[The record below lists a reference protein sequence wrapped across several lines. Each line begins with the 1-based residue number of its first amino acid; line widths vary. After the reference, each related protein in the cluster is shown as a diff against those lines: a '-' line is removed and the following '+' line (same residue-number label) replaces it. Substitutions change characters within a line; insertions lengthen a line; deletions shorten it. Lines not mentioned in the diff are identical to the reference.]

1 MKTKKSRILLSA
13 VSVLLV
19 FSLLV
24 GGTMA
29 WFTDTEKVDANF
41 TAGILDIEVNPDPDY
56 TTKKPLEFENLRP
69 MQYQNF
75 YKELE
80 PEIAF
85 GNELD
90 NNVAANGM
98 QDSDYK
104 PVPVYF
110 KPVQIENRGT
120 LPTKVD
126 ISVNLGE
133 KCAEGEENI
142 ELTNNDNTVDWDGA
156 KNGNCTNGLQKVLK
170 IFVYKNVDG
179 VWERIDGVNL
189 NKLYDESVADP
200 DKAAADNTKLETE
213 NMYTTAMIPAGKD
226 ATYVIAGYLPETVG
240 NEYQG
245 KHYHADLMFNAYQMD
260 EGAGG
265 GTPDEGGST
274 KPEAKDVQI
283 VIHYTL
289 ADGTKI
295 GEDYSITAKSNAFP
309 YTVTETLAAPGL
321 PQGYHFA
328 DPEQSYQS
336 ELTGEDTASDV
347 TFIVE
352 ADPPVEVDVQVKINY
367 IDREVDPSKTLKTH
381 TETIS
386 IAEGGSYTLTDTN
399 DVVKNNLPTAPAGY
413 TYVFDETPQTQTVT
427 YPDDFSAEPNVANYR
442 FAEMKFYVRLE
453 LQEPEN
459 PDNCPYPHIIHNE
472 NELKQVAN
480 HMSHNFVVAN
490 DFSINKNTLW
500 RPLGFTDSDA
510 DIKFT
515 GVFDGNNKVI
525 SDMTCLPSNVGD
537 VFGIGLFSNNGGT
550 IKDLTLKDANIKGAG
565 IIGVVAGQ
573 NTGTIENCHVNGLVT
588 GALYGTTTMGT
599 GTFAGGIT
607 GASSGVIRNCSSDVS
622 LVGYSAVG
630 GIVGYNTNG
639 GIVDQCWAKGSINK
653 GYKGNVQQNMIQI
666 GGLVGANTS
675 SAVIRNSWCAPT
687 GYIVG
692 RQYVGGF
699 TGYQAN
705 TGSIISCYVVHNG
718 NVNSVAD
725 GSISVG
731 YNLGSTSSSYAE
743 SDTSGS
749 ANGFTRTSK
758 ANLQSGNALN
768 GFDTSVWNF
777 SSGSY
782 PDLISNPRA

>member
-41 TAGILDIEVNPDPDY
+41 TAGILDINVKPDIENQA
-56 TTKKPLEFENLRP
+56 TLEFKNLRP
-69 MQYQNF
+69 MQYDNF
-75 YKELE
+75 YAELN
-80 PEIAF
+80 AA
-85 GNELD
+85 GGA

-98 QDSDYK
+98 DVNDFK
-104 PVPVYF
+104 PAPVYF
-110 KPVQIENRGT
+110 QPVKITNDGT
-120 LPTKVD
+120 LPVKYE
-126 ISVNLGE
+126 ISVEDIGAQKDMVKNVLPND
-133 KCAEGEENI
+133 EGGVYQPEDKLEIPCEEAPYI
-142 ELTNNDNTVDWDGA
+142 LKD
-156 KNGNCTNGLQKVLK
+156 VLK
-170 IFVYKNVDG
+170 IFVYKNVNH
-179 VWERIDGVNL
+179 VWTLMEGVNL
-189 NKLYDESVADP
+189 NSVTAKADKEE
-200 DKAAADNTKLETE
+200 DVYKADGI
-213 NMYTTAMIPAGKD
+213 MPAKGEE
-226 ATYVIAGYLPETVG
+226 TYVIAGYLPEGVT

-245 KHYHADLMFNAYQMD
+245 KHFHGNVVVNAYQPD
-260 EGAGG
+260 STEGASS
-265 GTPDEGGST
+265 GGSSE
-274 KPEAKDVQI
+274 PEAKDI
-283 VIHYTL
+283 PITIHYTL
-289 ADGTKI
+289 ADNTTVGN
-295 GEDYSITAKSNAFP
+295 DYQITAKSDAFP
-309 YTVTETLAAPGL
+309 YTVTEAMAAPGL

-328 DPEQSYQS
+328 DPEQSYKS
-336 ELTGEDTASDV
+336 TLTGDTASDV

-352 ADPPVEVDVQVKINY
+352 ADPPAEVDVQVNINY
-367 IDREVDPSKTLKTH
+367 IDKEVNPNEILKVH
-381 TETIS
+381 TETIA
-386 IAEGGSYTLTDTN
+386 IAEGDSYTLTDMS

-413 TYVFDETPQTQTVT
+413 IYVFDGTPQTQTVS
-427 YPDDFSAEPNVANYR
+427 YPDDFSVEPNTARYR
-442 FAEMKFYVRLE
+442 FAQMTFYVKLE

-459 PDNCPYPHIIHNE
+459 PDDCPYSHIIHNE
-472 NELKQVAN
+472 DELKQVVN

-490 DFSINKNTLW
+490 DFTIDKDVLW
-500 RPLGFTDSDA
+500 RPLGFTNSDT
-510 DIKFT
+510 DVKFT
-515 GVFDGNNKVI
+515 GIFDGNNKVI
-525 SDMTCLPSNVGD
+525 SNMTCLPANVGD
-537 VFGIGLFSNNGGT
+537 VFGIGLFSNNAGT
-550 IKDLTLKDANIKGAG
+550 IKNLTLKDANIKGAG

-588 GALYGTTTMGT
+588 GALYGATTMGT

-607 GASSGVIRNCSSDVS
+607 GANSGMIRNCSSDVS

-653 GYKGNVQQNMIQI
+653 GYKNNVQQNMIQI
-666 GGLVGANTS
+666 GGLVGANTQ

-705 TGSIISCYVVHNG
+705 TASIVSCYVVHNG
-718 NVNSVAD
+718 NVSSVAD

-731 YNLGSTSSSYAE
+731 YNLGSTGSSYAE
-743 SDTSGS
+743 SDTSGT

-768 GFDTSVWNF
+768 GFDSSIWNF
-777 SSGSY
+777 SNGNY
-782 PDLISNPRA
+782 PDLNSNPRA